1 MARRPPKLQ
10 GGFLIVAKLRT
21 SERQCRCAD
30 KWRGFVRHADAFRP
44 EVGSQ
49 CRASVR
55 RDTVN
60 TDARVPANAR
70 ERREIELF
78 TFGG

>member
-10 GGFLIVAKLRT
+10 GSLLIVAKLWT

-30 KWRGFVRHADAFRP
+30 TWRGLVRYADAFRP

-49 CRASVR
+49 RGASVR
-55 RDTVN
+55 RDAVN